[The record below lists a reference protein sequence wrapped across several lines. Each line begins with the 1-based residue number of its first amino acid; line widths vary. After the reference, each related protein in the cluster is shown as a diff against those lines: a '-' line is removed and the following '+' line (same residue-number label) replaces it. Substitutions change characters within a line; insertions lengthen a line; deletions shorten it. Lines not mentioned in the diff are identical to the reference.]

1 MTFEEVDKIICS
13 YGFYKYCDDQEE
25 NKSYMYYMYPGID
38 RLAIYTENS
47 CEQNYNSLDK
57 KHFKEKDLNRV
68 DVVTFYPIVLRSTGE
83 IGVNDAIESLRL
95 WRKNINTKSL
105 KLTEERLHKELKN
118 FKSSLESLL
127 QEQKIVKM
135 NQKLEK
141 MDNDFKD

>member
-1 MTFEEVDKIICS
+1 MTFDEVDKIICS
-13 YGFYKYCDDQEE
+13 YGFYKYCYNQEE
-25 NKSYMYYMYPGID
+25 NNKYKYYMYPGID
-38 RLAIYTENS
+38 RLAIYTENF
-47 CEQNYNSLDK
+47 CEQNLNSLDK
-57 KHFKEKDLNRV
+57 KKFSEKELNRV
-68 DVVTFYPIVLRSTGE
+68 DVVTFSPIVLRSTGE

-135 NQKLEK
+135 NKKLEK
-141 MDNDFKD
+141 IDNDFND